1 MTVAKAYGRV
11 TWRLVIGGKSRQRG
25 LVMNGKGKGLTA
37 GTDSSYGM
45 GHDPGNKWDKWTQW
59 RMTSMSDG
67 LSDSM

>member
-1 MTVAKAYGRV
+1 MGSE
-11 TWRLVIGGKSRQRG
+11 SRHKG
-25 LVMNGKGKGLTA
+25 LVMSGKGKGLTA

-67 LSDSM
+67 AVR